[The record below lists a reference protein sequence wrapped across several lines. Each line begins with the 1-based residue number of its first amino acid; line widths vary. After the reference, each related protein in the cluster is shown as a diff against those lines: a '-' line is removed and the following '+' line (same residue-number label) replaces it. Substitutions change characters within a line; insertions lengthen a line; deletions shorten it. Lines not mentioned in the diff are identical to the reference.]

1 MKIQEGQVVT
11 TAKNTK
17 SKSEDDEDALEEHE
31 CQEDEEEHLT
41 GIRQTV
47 LDKIRCVIQS
57 PMTCT
62 IYANWHLLPSFK
74 VKMLKEICSHFVVQ
88 MMSFNVEKLFKADR
102 MGKKI
107 EEMAQGCSCNTE
119 LT

>member
-1 MKIQEGQVVT
+1 MINRASTLDEERMFYRTEWLTKSQIQSFFSRLSMKIQEGQVVT

-62 IYANWHLLPSFK
+62 IYAN
-74 VKMLKEICSHFVVQ
+74 
-88 MMSFNVEKLFKADR
+88 
-102 MGKKI
+102 
-107 EEMAQGCSCNTE
+107 
-119 LT
+119 